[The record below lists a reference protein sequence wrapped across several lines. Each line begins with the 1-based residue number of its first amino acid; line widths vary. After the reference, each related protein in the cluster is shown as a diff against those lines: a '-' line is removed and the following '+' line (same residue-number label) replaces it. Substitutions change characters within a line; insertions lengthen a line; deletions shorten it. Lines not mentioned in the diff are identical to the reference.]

1 MISDSNKIFKI
12 DEKFQM
18 QVHNK
23 PQSSQL
29 KNYAYVKDFS
39 PYCLGARVNKLQDTE
54 CKKGKCDLPKGRGR
68 WY

>member
-1 MISDSNKIFKI
+1 MISDSNKILNI

-29 KNYAYVKDFS
+29 KYYAYVKDFS
-39 PYCLGARVNKLQDTE
+39 P
-54 CKKGKCDLPKGRGR
+54 
-68 WY
+68 